1 MGDPTHS
8 APIATEPPGP
18 AVGLALGG
26 GGARGLAHIP
36 VLEAFDELGLKPRII
51 AGTSIGAIIGAA
63 YASGMEARRIRA
75 HADEVLGQWTDIARH
90 LFTTTSR
97 SLLEQLSLRPFS
109 TALIKP
115 ETLMDAVLPTRL
127 KNDFAGLE
135 LPLKI
140 VATDYH
146 AQAPYVMEKGALLP
160 AVAASVALP
169 ALFKPVRHDGRILLD
184 GGLTNPLPFDLVE
197 PSSDITVASHVLGGP
212 SADRGNAEPS
222 SLEAAIAS
230 SQIMQNAIVREKLKT
245 HAPDIVLKP
254 SVNGFRVLEF
264 HRIREILRASAPI
277 KDELKRALE
286 ARFNAVQQ
294 KTL

>member
-1 MGDPTHS
+1 MADPLES
-8 APIATEPPGP
+8 SPIAPQPSGP
-18 AVGLALGG
+18 SVGLALGG

-51 AGTSIGAIIGAA
+51 AGASIGAIIGAA

-75 HADEVLGQWTDIARH
+75 HADEVLGRWTEIARH

-97 SLLEQLSLRPFS
+97 SLLEQLPLRPFS

-115 ETLMDAVLPTRL
+115 ETLMEAVLPAQL
-127 KNDFAGLE
+127 KKDFGGLI

-146 AQAPYVMEKGALLP
+146 AQAPYVMETGALLP
-160 AVAASVALP
+160 AVAASTALP
-169 ALFKPVRHDGRILLD
+169 ALFKPVEHDGRILLD

-197 PSSDITVASHVLGGP
+197 PAADITIASHVLGGP
-212 SADRGNAEPS
+212 SGDRGTGSPS

-230 SQIMQNAIVREKLKT
+230 SQIMQNAIVREKLKA
-245 HAPDIVLKP
+245 HAPDIVLRP
-254 SVNGFRVLEF
+254 NVDGFRVLEF
-264 HRIREILRASAPI
+264 YRIREILRAAAPI
-277 KDELKRALE
+277 KDELKRALD
-286 ARFNAVQQ
+286 ARINAAAR
-294 KTL
+294 KTF